1 MGQNVFTTSEDCTLK
16 LLKINH
22 FKGVEWVDALNQSK
36 RLNGKF
42 YVDESGK
49 LPVMLY
55 PKGDK
60 VVLVIVAYIIFDF
73 SSFALDR
80 ITLFRK

>member
-1 MGQNVFTTSEDCTLK
+1 MLKLEIAGQNTFTTSDDCTLK
-16 LLKINH
+16 LVKINH
-22 FKGVEWVDALNQSK
+22 YKGVEWVDALNQSK
-36 RLNGKF
+36 RLAGKF

-60 VVLVIVAYIIFDF
+60 VCNILQ
-73 SSFALDR
+73 
-80 ITLFRK
+80 